1 MTERDEDTL
10 REWKEQRKILNDY
23 FGEDAILES
32 GEEGE

>member
-1 MTERDEDTL
+1 MTERDEDDL
-10 REWKEQRKILNDY
+10 REWKEQERILNEY